1 MSLAGPKRLPLGLG
15 YLIWGGIVKSFIIA
29 VALVLAGIL
38 GVGACSRPRT
48 STASEHTRSRVP
60 AAAVPVLL
68 YHGITRSGGSDISQA
83 SDGGGVSLAA
93 FKVQLAYLH
102 DRGYRT
108 ISPAQYVGWV
118 EGKHLALPPK
128 PVLITF
134 DDGQA
139 SAVRAQPVL
148 RRYGFDAVMYVVS
161 GFADGAYGRFYL
173 RWSGLAALA
182 RDGWYMQFHAGPCGH
197 GYISPDTP
205 YHCAAGLAPA
215 TQGAKIGHRFYP
227 QPFGQAPGVYH
238 ARVKADVVT
247 GLNAMR
253 SAFGYPAN
261 WHSVTF
267 AVPWDDWGQPAT
279 SDQPWLARYFAQ
291 QFPVVFVQ
299 GSYPGNHFAWA
310 HHMRYR
316 FQVDN
321 LTTFTQFRV
330 ALRDSRF
337 MKP

>member
-1 MSLAGPKRLPLGLG
+1 MKSL
-15 YLIWGGIVKSFIIA
+15 IIA

-38 GVGACSRPRT
+38 GVGACSHART

-83 SDGGGVSLAA
+83 SDGGSGVSLAA

-108 ISPAQYVGWV
+108 ISPAQYVGWA

-134 DDGQA
+134 DDGEA

-205 YHCAAGLAPA
+205 YHCAADLAPA
-215 TQGAKIGHRFYP
+215 THGAKIGHRFYP

-253 SAFGYPAN
+253 SAFGYPPN

-267 AVPWDDWGQPAT
+267 AVPWDDWASRRLLTSHGSHATLLRSFPLCSYRGPTPAT
-279 SDQPWLARYFAQ
+279 VSHGRTIC
-291 QFPVVFVQ
+291 VT
-299 GSYPGNHFAWA
+299 GS
-310 HHMRYR
+310 R
-316 FQVDN
+316 
-321 LTTFTQFRV
+321 LTTSRHSRNLGLPCVTH
-330 ALRDSRF
+330 DS
-337 MKP
+337 